1 MAHPKAIGDR
11 SALAAV
17 LGLEAAGWSVYLP
30 FGEKTRSDFVI
41 DDGQQLARVQCKAGR
56 LRKGVIQFKVCSGR
70 VSRRERLGRS

>member
-1 MAHPKAIGDR
+1 MDHPKAIGDR

-41 DDGQQLARVQCKAGR
+41 DDGQQLARVQCKTGR
-56 LRKGVIQFKVCSGR
+56 
-70 VSRRERLGRS
+70 